1 MLSDFPETS
10 FERKQPEMCSLD
22 GLGRFL
28 SSDKKKKK
36 RGRRSEV
43 GDVTVPHKGILGLA
57 LGSVLL
63 WLLLRPSGTVLSIS

>member
-28 SSDKKKKK
+28 SSDLKKKKW
-36 RGRRSEV
+36 GRRSEV
-43 GDVTVPHKGILGLA
+43 GDVTVPHKGILGLGRH
-57 LGSVLL
+57 LYMDII
-63 WLLLRPSGTVLSIS
+63 LS